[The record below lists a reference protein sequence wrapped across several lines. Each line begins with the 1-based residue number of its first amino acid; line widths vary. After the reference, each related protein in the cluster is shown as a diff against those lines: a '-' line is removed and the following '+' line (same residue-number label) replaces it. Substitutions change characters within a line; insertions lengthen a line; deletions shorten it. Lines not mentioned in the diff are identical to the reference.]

1 MRIFLRTRL
10 IFNNDIPPPLKKRED
25 ISDGS
30 FYRLVPRG
38 NGRITETGR
47 GMESSR
53 TGQIVETLIK
63 MARNG
68 TEMRGCIWR
77 ARV

>member
-10 IFNNDIPPPLKKRED
+10 IFNNDIPPPLKERED
-25 ISDGS
+25 IADGS
-30 FYRLVPRG
+30 FYRLVPR